1 MEVNGKESDDMDLV
15 LKDGY
20 IYLVKNTI
28 SANNT
33 IEANVI
39 VKYVNNYE
47 NKRFSYSFN
56 DGPFLPIK
64 DEKIIIKKEDIKK
77 PYLDLRI
84 KAGDEMF
91 KTDRLPLTYSLVI
104 GAPVEETYE
113 QTLNVLFRRLDKQD
127 KDILQYKEELL
138 KEMEALRERI
148 KNLEEVGEL
157 I

>member
-127 KDILQYKEELL
+127 KNILQYKEELL
-138 KEMEALRERI
+138 KEIEALRERI